1 MVCGDL
7 FQASTSFLHKQFV
20 DVSSSDEFMML
31 SKVEFIEILE
41 MDELNVTGEEQ
52 VGRYRWEMGK
62 VVVVVVMLSTAEF
75 IKILELL

>member
-52 VGRYRWEMGK
+52 VGRYR
-62 VVVVVVMLSTAEF
+62 
-75 IKILELL
+75 